1 MNELP
6 AFSELGLSERT
17 IKALWKKGFSEPTE
31 IQKLCIPLLLEEK
44 TEVIGQ
50 AQTGTGKTAAFA
62 LPIIETLEGKH
73 ENVEALILCPT
84 RELAIQVSDEIESL
98 KGDKDIRIAPIYGGA
113 SIEVQIRKLKKGLD
127 VVVGTPGRIL
137 DHLKRGS
144 LKLDNLK
151 FSVLDEA
158 DEMLDMGFIEDI
170 EAILEKTPEEKRML
184 MFSAT
189 MPPLVLKIAEK
200 FMHEYKLVRTELK
213 DTSSKNTHQLFYVVK
228 ESDKL
233 EALTRLID
241 SQMDFYGVIFSRT
254 KVQCEEIAES
264 LIKKGYNASS
274 LHGDLSQRER
284 ESILKKM
291 REKYIKILVATD
303 VAARGL
309 DIQELTHVINYSIPE
324 DPEIYIHR
332 VGRTGRAGKEGV
344 AITLVTPREMRRF
357 ERMMK
362 ATSSEIEER
371 EIPSPKEV
379 VARKRENII
388 NALTR
393 KTDTEPDAKF
403 LSLAFELSEGK
414 DPLVV
419 LASLL
424 EARYGK
430 MLDENEYRTIQATG
444 KRKKERERDR
454 EKRKEETRR
463 TKEGKNSSSSSL
475 VRLFI
480 ARGKRDGMTR
490 KMIRDILVEE
500 TKITDKDLDGIEVH
514 DDFSF
519 VNVSHDASDKVLRYY
534 KKISL
539 DKPIVVKA
547 KGMEDE
553 SGKRAR
559 SRDRKRRRR

>member
-362 ATSSEIEER
+362 ATSSEIEEK

-388 NALTR
+388 NALTK
-393 KTDTEPDAKF
+393 KTATEPDAKF

-430 MLDENEYRTIQATG
+430 TLDENEYRTIQATG
-444 KRKKERERDR
+444 NRKKERERDR

-534 KKISL
+534 KKISP

>member
-388 NALTR
+388 NALT
-393 KTDTEPDAKF
+393 KETATEPDAKF

-430 MLDENEYRTIQATG
+430 TLDENEYRTIQATG

-534 KKISL
+534 KKISP

>member
-170 EAILEKTPEEKRML
+170 EAILEKTPKEKRML

-388 NALTR
+388 NALTE
-393 KTDTEPDAKF
+393 KTATEPDAKF

-430 MLDENEYRTIQATG
+430 TLDENEYRTIQATG
-444 KRKKERERDR
+444 NRKKERERDR

-534 KKISL
+534 KKISP

-553 SGKRAR
+553 SGKRSR

>member
-534 KKISL
+534 KKISP

>member
-62 LPIIETLEGKH
+62 LPIIETLEGNH
-73 ENVEALILCPT
+73 EIVEALILCPT

-362 ATSSEIEER
+362 ATSSEIEEK

-388 NALTR
+388 NALTE
-393 KTDTEPDAKF
+393 KTATEPNAKF

-414 DPLVV
+414 DPLVI

-430 MLDENEYRTIQATG
+430 TLDENEYRTIQATG
-444 KRKKERERDR
+444 NRKKERERDR

-480 ARGKRDGMTR
+480 ARGKRDVMTR

-534 KKISL
+534 KKISP

-547 KGMEDE
+547 KGMEDD
-553 SGKRAR
+553 SGKRSR

>member
-388 NALTR
+388 NALTE
-393 KTDTEPDAKF
+393 KTSTEPDAKF

-430 MLDENEYRTIQATG
+430 TLDENEYRTIQATG
-444 KRKKERERDR
+444 NRKKERERDR

-534 KKISL
+534 KKISP

-553 SGKRAR
+553 SGKRSR

>member
-170 EAILEKTPEEKRML
+170 EAILEKAPEEKRML

-534 KKISL
+534 KKISP

-553 SGKRAR
+553 SGKRSR

>member
-388 NALTR
+388 NALKE

-430 MLDENEYRTIQATG
+430 TLDENEYRTIQATG

-534 KKISL
+534 KKISP

>member
-388 NALTR
+388 NALTK
-393 KTDTEPDAKF
+393 KTATEPDAKF

-430 MLDENEYRTIQATG
+430 TLDENEYRTIQEKG

-463 TKEGKNSSSSSL
+463 TKEGKNSSASSL

-534 KKISL
+534 KKISP